1 MQMLQPFL
9 GLIALVALAWVI
21 SENRS
26 GVSNRTVIVGIGL
39 QIFLAILLL
48 KLPASREIFQA
59 FGNGVLTLQEATNAG
74 TSLVFGFVGGGTLP
88 FKESYPGA
96 AFVLAFQALP
106 LVLVISALTALLY
119 YWRVLPVIVGLFAK
133 LLEKSLGISGAG
145 GVAAAANVFVG
156 MIEAPLFIKPYM
168 AKLNR
173 SELFLVMT
181 TGMATIAGTV
191 LVLYSSFLTGVIADP
206 AGHLLTASLINA
218 PAAIVVAKVLIPGA
232 NNLGEVLEMP
242 KSEATGAMDAIT
254 RGTFDGVKILI
265 NVIAM
270 LVVLVA
276 LVYLANA
283 ILGLLPNVAG
293 EPLKLER
300 ILGWVMAP
308 VTWLIGIP
316 WAEAQT
322 AGSLMG
328 VKTVLNELIGYLQLS
343 QLPHD
348 ALSERSKIIMI
359 YAMCGFANF
368 GSLGIMIGGLA
379 SVVPEKR
386 EEIVGLGMKSILGG
400 TLATLMTGAVVGIVY

>member
-1 MQMLQPFL
+1 MVLQPLL
-9 GLIALVALAWVI
+9 GLTLLLVLAWTL
-21 SENRS
+21 SEDRARTPW
-26 GVSNRTVIVGIGL
+26 RTVIVGIGL
-39 QIFLAILLL
+39 QITLAVLLL
-48 KLPASREIFQA
+48 KLPASREVFHAIGA
-59 FGNGVLTLQEATNAG
+59 GVLALQEATKAG
-74 TSLVFGFVGGGTLP
+74 TSLVFGFVGGGVLP
-88 FKESYPGA
+88 FKEPYPGA

-106 LVLVISALTALLY
+106 LILVVSALTALLY
-119 YWRVLPVIVGLFAK
+119 YWRVLPVVVRLFARG
-133 LLEKSLGISGAG
+133 LEKSLGISGAG

-168 AKLNR
+168 AKLSR
-173 SELFLVMT
+173 SEMFLVMT

-191 LVLYSSFLTGVIADP
+191 LVLYASFLSGVIPDP
-206 AGHLLTASLINA
+206 AGHLVTASLINA
-218 PAAIVVAKVLIPGA
+218 PAAIVVAKLLIPGDDA
-232 NNLGEVLEMP
+232 LGQELEMP
-242 KSEATGAMDAIT
+242 KSEATSSIDAIT
-254 RGTFDGVKILI
+254 RGTFDGVQILI

-276 LVYLANA
+276 LISLANM
-283 ILGLLPNVAG
+283 ILGLLPDVAG

-300 ILGWVMAP
+300 VLGWIMAP

-322 AGSLMG
+322 AGGLMG
-328 VKTVLNELIGYLQLS
+328 VKTVLNELIAYFQFS
-343 QLPHD
+343 QLPAD
-348 ALSERSKIIMI
+348 ALSERSKIIMT

-386 EEIVGLGMKSILGG
+386 QEIVGLGMKSILSG